1 MSKEIWERHNYT
13 NHDIG
18 MIVNGEIIEY
28 DIKSAG
34 LNLAKEYGYIDKS
47 ILDRLE
53 KMEKKIRNIRLGLI
67 KKKDEQIGK
76 QENEALIK
84 ARKLFIVSNKLNV
97 EDIIAIKKD
106 AIFVSRR
113 CNERKFGNIEFVP
126 KNKYT
131 SYMEI
136 NKLEFY
142 YNSTQLDIKG
152 IGDVVYEQHENYMID
167 FFKTYFS
174 LMELGNK
181 TKLIDYITNFVFR
194 YKSRLLDLRYYR
206 ELNVQSTYRLNITV
220 ERDVYG
226 IDNIDSLSFDIV
238 DIGYNYFK
246 YLVPMCTMLI

>member
-34 LNLAKEYGYIDKS
+34 LNLAKEYGYIDRS

-84 ARKLFIVSNKLNV
+84 SRKLFIVSNKLNV

-181 TKLIDYITNFVFR
+181 TKLIDYITNFVFQ

-226 IDNIDSLSFDIV
+226 IDNIDSSSFDVV

>member
-34 LNLAKEYGYIDKS
+34 LNLAKEYGYIDRS

-181 TKLIDYITNFVFR
+181 TKLIDYITNFVFQ

-226 IDNIDSLSFDIV
+226 IDNIDSSSFDVV